1 MATKWFL
8 MVCDLLE
15 SKIKQKSKKFGF
27 DRSQFLTIPQPTVDV
42 CYGCCRYFFCVLP
55 SCIISNGL
63 VNHLNLSYLPGAHL
77 PKQSFCMRKLNQN
90 L

>member
-27 DRSQFLTIPQPTVDV
+27 GQTQFLTIPQPTVITKDSV
-42 CYGCCRYFFCVLP
+42 GKSHFFYLAALYLRAQTEFFRKPGDPENLELVL
-55 SCIISNGL
+55 
-63 VNHLNLSYLPGAHL
+63 
-77 PKQSFCMRKLNQN
+77 
-90 L
+90 